1 MSDTKHE
8 TRGVVVGLGA
18 LAAVFTLQAVLPGQS
33 GLACLYPVAVLG
45 ALWSV
50 NRWPAIVIGLVATGG
65 VLAPFVGGSG
75 AAGGGLIGGAGLVVA
90 TWLAVAMVLR
100 HRGATSA
107 EADLLRRTFEALPA
121 GLVVYDGAD
130 RMALCNPA
138 NKSLYPAVADRMV
151 SGTTFEDMVRAT
163 AASDLYRT
171 DQEIED
177 FVRERVARHRNPGLP
192 HSQVLSD
199 GRHLFIQEVR
209 LDDGSTIVL
218 RTDISELSQEPAA
231 RGLSGGPSPG

>member
-8 TRGVVVGLGA
+8 TRGGRGRSGGA
-18 LAAVFTLQAVLPGQS
+18 CGRLHASGGPARPI

-50 NRWPAIVIGLVATGG
+50 NRWPAIVIGLIATGG

-90 TWLAVAMVLR
+90 IWLAVAMVLR

-151 SGTTFEDMVRAT
+151 SARRSRIWSAPRRQAIYIERPGDRGFCARAGR
-163 AASDLYRT
+163 AAPQPR
-171 DQEIED
+171 
-177 FVRERVARHRNPGLP
+177 A
-192 HSQVLSD
+192 
-199 GRHLFIQEVR
+199 
-209 LDDGSTIVL
+209 
-218 RTDISELSQEPAA
+218 PAF
-231 RGLSGGPSPG
+231 SGAQ

>member
-90 TWLAVAMVLR
+90 IWLAVAMVLR

-163 AASDLYRT
+163 AASDLYRP

-177 FVRERVARHRNPGLP
+177 FVRERVARHRNPGRP

-231 RGLSGGPSPG
+231 RELSGGPSPG

>member
-50 NRWPAIVIGLVATGG
+50 NRWPAIVIGLIATGG

-90 TWLAVAMVLR
+90 IWLAVAMVLR

-177 FVRERVARHRNPGLP
+177 FVRERAARHRNPGLP

>member
-107 EADLLRRTFEALPA
+107 EADLLRRTFKALPA